1 MSGVQQGT
9 DEPVPLIARATRML
23 LSSDGSTT
31 LLLEALLDTRLS
43 VRVDSQSMMPADR
56 LLPRAVSALGLHP
69 EDAAVERASAL
80 LTSQGSVVSRN
91 TVVFTAPPEGWSGS
105 PSDTAPLGKR
115 LREQGTRQ
123 YRQILS
129 SGIATWPDGGER
141 RCAYKEYVITCGVS
155 SHLYVRELFSPDY
168 VHLPSRSQA
177 FDVPGPAAPTRLS
190 QAG

>member
-1 MSGVQQGT
+1 MSGVLQSAH
-9 DEPVPLIARATRML
+9 EPAPLIARTTNML

-56 LLPRAVSALGLHP
+56 LLPRAVSALGLRP
-69 EDAAVERASAL
+69 EGAAVERSSAL
-80 LTSQGSVVSRN
+80 LTPQGSVVSSN

-129 SGIATWPDGGER
+129 TGTATWPDGGDQ
-141 RCAYKEYVITCGVS
+141 RCAYKEYVITCDVS
-155 SHLYVRELFSPDY
+155 SRLYVRELFSPDY
-168 VHLPSRSQA
+168 VHLPASFQA
-177 FDVPGPAAPTRLS
+177 SCIGPAGQTLS
-190 QAG
+190 QAC